1 MKRLTITLLT
11 LLMSMGA
18 WAEDEFPIELTCEV
32 GMLITYLHLEK
43 TAKESWF
50 MFHESSDNFDGSA
63 LAKRHRKFIT
73 EKGVI
78 RKIEYDWNKS
88 LYVELKWPVLGF
100 RIQKYNL
107 KLTTLGGSGLLTP
120 GYVTGQC
127 YKGFKE
133 YEKQI

>member
-1 MKRLTITLLT
+1 MNRIVLSLLFFVSS
-11 LLMSMGA
+11 LS

-88 LYVELKWPVLGF
+88 LYVELKRPATSF
-100 RIQKYNL
+100 RIQRYNL
-107 KLTTLGGSGLLTP
+107 KLTTLGGGGLITP
-120 GYVTGQC
+120 GFVTGQC